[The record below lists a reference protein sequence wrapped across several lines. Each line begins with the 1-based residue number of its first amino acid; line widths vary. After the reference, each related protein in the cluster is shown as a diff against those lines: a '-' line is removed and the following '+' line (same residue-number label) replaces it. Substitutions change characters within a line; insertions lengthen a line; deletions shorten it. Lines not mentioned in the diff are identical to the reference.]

1 MWPQCQAAM
10 PHCWLLIVQ
19 FRLHGDRSS
28 CSILGLGLA
37 VQGGLPARLPA
48 LSALPSSCPAVGA
61 ASSTPSRCPQALPGW
76 AQESV
81 FTNTIHMAPGA
92 PWLCPEDVRPRAP
105 GGGPGARLSVAQG
118 NQAGRLLPRPASTT
132 SLQAGLQGLGSGAPE
147 RPSPK
152 CSYPSP
158 ACFTTC
164 SHCAPPGRFSPSG
177 LLWSPWWNYPIQ
189 HLHGHKLGTAKW
201 E

>member
-1 MWPQCQAAM
+1 MGVWPQCQAAM
-10 PHCWLLIVQ
+10 PDFWLLIVQ
-19 FRLHGDRSS
+19 LCLHGDRSS

-48 LSALPSSCPAVGA
+48 PSALPSSCPAMRA

-92 PWLCPEDVRPRAP
+92 LWLCPEDVRPRAP

-118 NQAGRLLPRPASTT
+118 NQAGRLLPGPASTP
-132 SLQAGLQGLGSGAPE
+132 SLQAGLQALGSGASQKLSPE
-147 RPSPK
+147 
-152 CSYPSP
+152 CSFPFLAY
-158 ACFTTC
+158 FTIL
-164 SHCAPPGRFSPSG
+164 FSV
-177 LLWSPWWNYPIQ
+177 
-189 HLHGHKLGTAKW
+189 
-201 E
+201 